1 MKDATVAGN
10 NVPCPY
16 TSSRVD
22 DTSYLLMADS
32 VRKISISET
41 VCKACLEIPRNNK
54 EDFSKKL

>member
-22 DTSYLLMADS
+22 DTSYPLMAEP
-32 VRKISISET
+32 VWKVSILET

-54 EDFSKKL
+54 EDFSK